1 MIMKM
6 FCLLD
11 IKVGSYGSPFFFHH
25 HHEAIRAASEL
36 AQDQATIPGRYPA
49 DFGLYEMGEFDNA
62 TGQVTMHAYP
72 QALGVLRSFLPP
84 PKSMPLFDQSHIMK
98 RTTEQ
103 IERDEA
109 QWANGAGPM
118 HNDNAHAS

>member
-11 IKVGSYGSPFFFHH
+11 IKVGSYGQPFFFHH

-36 AQDQATIPGRYPA
+36 AQDQSTIPGRYPA

-72 QALGVLRSFLPP
+72 QALGVLRSFLPAP
-84 PKSMPLFDQSHIMK
+84 ATAMPLFPDHQA
-98 RTTEQ
+98 Q
-103 IERDEA
+103 EA
-109 QWANGAGPM
+109 LKPPVQANGAGPM

>member
-25 HHEAIRAASEL
+25 HHEAIRAATEL
-36 AQDQATIPGRYPA
+36 AQDQSTIPGRYPA

-72 QALGVLRSFLPP
+72 QALGVLRSFLPA
-84 PKSMPLFDQSHIMK
+84 PKVALPLFDEDRLVEKGEAMMK
-98 RTTEQ
+98 ARAAE
-103 IERDEA
+103 
-109 QWANGAGPM
+109 ANGAGPM

>member
-1 MIMKM
+1 MILKM

-36 AQDQATIPGRYPA
+36 AQDQGTIPGRYPA

-84 PKSMPLFDQSHIMK
+84 PKTMPLF
-98 RTTEQ
+98 
-103 IERDEA
+103 ERPEVAASMEKVADMMDRA
-109 QWANGAGPM
+109 VNGAGPM